1 MTRLPQSSVSQK
13 EVASR
18 LSVLEREV
26 IECDLCPR
34 LVEWRRRVAAEKRAS
49 FRDEEYWGKAVPG
62 FGDPTAR
69 LLIVGLAPAA
79 HGANRTGRMFTG
91 DRSGDWLYRAL
102 YRAGFATQPEA
113 EDREDGLEL
122 KDAWVTATVRCAP
135 PGNKPTTQERETC
148 RPYLES
154 ELDLFD
160 SARVIVTLGGFAFAS
175 LLRIQRARGASIDR
189 PMPKFRHGV
198 EVEIDG
204 KVLLASYHPSQ
215 QNTFTG
221 TLTEP
226 MFDAIWARAAELITV

>member
-1 MTRLPQSSVSQK
+1 MTTIPQSSFSQK

-26 IECDLCPR
+26 IKCQLCPR

-62 FGDPTAR
+62 FGDPMAR
-69 LLIVGLAPAA
+69 LLIIGLAPAA